1 MQEFQT
7 LGNNERSN
15 IVIAKCLG
23 TIRNMTAS
31 RDLMESH
38 FIDFEDDLQN
48 LFTLLDGLH
57 RINFEDDLIAIATAV
72 AKNVAFNSSLFVAL
86 KRNLVKILEKN
97 DYSFEMF
104 FELFYHWC
112 MNGCLFILTDYPELL
127 VEVSLLLSD

>member
-1 MQEFQT
+1 M
-7 LGNNERSN
+7 
-15 IVIAKCLG
+15 V
-23 TIRNMTAS
+23 AS
-31 RDLMESH
+31 RDLMESS
-38 FIDFEDDLQN
+38 FVDFEDDLQN

-57 RINFEDDLIAIATAV
+57 RINFEDDLIAIATEV

-97 DYSFEMF
+97 QFSFEMF

-127 VEVSLLLSD
+127 VEVRFLSGVLIKLDG